1 VTTLILGLAGQA
13 VGRALLPA
21 GVSVFG
27 QAITGAEIGGAIGA
41 LAGSVVDS
49 MLTGSRRVEGP
60 RLTELHVQA
69 STPGAPVPRVW
80 GAMRLSAR

>member
-1 VTTLILGLAGQA
+1 MTTLILGIAGQA
-13 VGRALLPA
+13 VGKALLPA
-21 GVSVFG
+21 GVSLFG
-27 QAITGAEIGGAIGA
+27 HTLTGAEIGGAVGA

-60 RLTELHVQA
+60 RLSELHVQA

-80 GAMRLSAR
+80 GARG